1 MQHTLA
7 CLPLTF
13 SHAWCCVCRRWA
25 TAARGAPM
33 GSAARAAPGAC
44 KRIST
49 PSTVSHTSCPA
60 ALESFFSS
68 AACFGVPPLFPLPIP
83 LLSLTRLCASNPA
96 TRVDSEKKYRV
107 CEMAWLSSLQ
117 SYTGACAG
125 CCAFVIGSIARRLPC
140 VRQSM
145 ASTEPWPTPTIGTS
159 CPPDEWLAMASI
171 EPCLRVFLQGSLPL
185 WMADTAG
192 V

>member
-1 MQHTLA
+1 LQAVGHRSA
-7 CLPLTF
+7 R
-13 SHAWCCVCRRWA
+13 SANGVSSA
-25 TAARGAPM
+25 GSARGVLANINAQHRKSHFLPCCS
-33 GSAARAAPGAC
+33 GVIFQLCSVLLRSSSPLL
-44 KRIST
+44 SS
-49 PSTVSHTSCPA
+49 PSPC
-60 ALESFFSS
+60 
-68 AACFGVPPLFPLPIP
+68 IP

-125 CCAFVIGSIARRLPC
+125 CYAFVIGSIARRLPC

-145 ASTEPWPTPTIGTS
+145 ASTQPWPTPTIGHPTLGH
-159 CPPDEWLAMASI
+159 PNHWLAMASI
-171 EPCLRVFLQGSLPL
+171 EPCLRVFPQGSLPL